1 MTLLKINQKIGGF
14 IKMKKIL
21 MFAVVALMVIFLGA
35 CSGDGD
41 ESSSDNSSDN
51 NAEATDGT
59 EETEEADS
67 SGETKTI
74 RAGIGLNED
83 HPQYKGLLKFKEIV
97 EEKTDGA
104 IVVETYAS
112 GQLGDDRTMTEALQ
126 LGSQEVTIPSTA
138 PLANFVPEYSI
149 FDFPFLFP
157 DEETADAVLD
167 GEVGQKF
174 LDMLE
179 DQNLVGL
186 AYWENGFRDL
196 TNSKREVATAEDFEG
211 LKIRTM
217 ENDLHLDAFRALGA
231 NPTPMAFTELFTAMQ
246 QGTVDGQENPVAT
259 IYLEKFYEVQD
270 YVSSTHHVY
279 SPFVFL
285 MSKEFYDG
293 LTDEQQTIVRDAALE
308 AGKYERKLNR
318 EANEKY
324 VEDLQNE
331 GMTYTEITPEAR
343 QEMVDIIQPVLDE
356 YTEKI
361 GEDLVQ
367 EVYDAIDEASK

>member
-1 MTLLKINQKIGGF
+1 
-14 IKMKKIL
+14 MKKIL

-285 MSKEFYDG
+285 MSKKFYDG